1 MSFGYG
7 FLSCFCSLEVYVGVD
22 IMWSVFVFDREE
34 DSHCLVVFV
43 CVLRDRKNSS
53 AGDVDAHCPSI
64 GESNSKNS

>member
-22 IMWSVFVFDREE
+22 IMWSVFDREE